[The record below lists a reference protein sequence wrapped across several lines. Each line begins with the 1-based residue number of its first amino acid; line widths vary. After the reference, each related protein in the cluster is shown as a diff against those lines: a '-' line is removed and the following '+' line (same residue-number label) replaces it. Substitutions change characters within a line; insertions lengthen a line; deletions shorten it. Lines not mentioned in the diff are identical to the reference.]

1 MKLAVDFTVAS
12 INKGNHRGQRAQIRG
27 QVREGIARAHA
38 ELGEL
43 TASRRRFNS
52 FIPFS
57 D

>member
-1 MKLAVDFTVAS
+1 MKLAVDFTAAS
-12 INKGNHRGQRAQIRG
+12 IRATVGDSGHRYRG

-43 TASRRRFNS
+43 TAAHRRFNS
-52 FIPFS
+52 LIPFS

>member
-12 INKGNHRGQRAQIRG
+12 IKATVRGQQAQIRG